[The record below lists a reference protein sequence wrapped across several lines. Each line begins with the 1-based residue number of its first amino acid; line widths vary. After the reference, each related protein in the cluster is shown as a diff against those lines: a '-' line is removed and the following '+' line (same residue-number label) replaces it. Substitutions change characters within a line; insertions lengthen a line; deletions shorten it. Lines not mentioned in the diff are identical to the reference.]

1 MLNACGTRAVSVVTY
16 ERNSLY
22 RLIVELKLNFPLIV
36 ASIFDWFQIDFGK
49 PGCPL
54 LFLKEK
60 ENGIRKLVPA
70 AIRPTVWFF
79 FK

>member
-1 MLNACGTRAVSVVTY
+1 
-16 ERNSLY
+16 LY